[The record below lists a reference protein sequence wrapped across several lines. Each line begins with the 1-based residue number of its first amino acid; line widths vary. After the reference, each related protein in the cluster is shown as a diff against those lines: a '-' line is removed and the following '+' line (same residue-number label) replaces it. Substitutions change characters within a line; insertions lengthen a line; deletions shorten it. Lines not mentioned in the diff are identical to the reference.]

1 MNFRIYFALVAVVVV
16 FLVFVV
22 AVVVVQLLQFT
33 TVLDLAILIEKNK
46 RTRDDET
53 NN

>member
-1 MNFRIYFALVAVVVV
+1 MNFRIYFALVVV

-22 AVVVVQLLQFT
+22 VVVVQLLQFT